1 MLNHAH
7 AASLLGTLILA
18 LAAAWPAHASETR
31 FAVYGD
37 MPYMA
42 TLPDGR
48 TDKQVLEQDIA
59 PRVAGMAEVDFVIHL
74 GDLGRPKDACNDTW
88 LHAQK
93 KLWEHGFK
101 KPAFYT
107 PGDNDWT
114 DCDRATVKP
123 RQSELARLDA
133 VRRVFF
139 STPHNYDPA
148 WRYSRQHGQPE
159 NASWTI
165 GEIHFTTLHIVSTD
179 NGREQVYLD
188 DPRQALSLADSRD
201 AANLLWLKRAFKAAK
216 NPEIQALVI
225 ATQHDFFEPL
235 KHGSSQLGWCLSNP
249 SFAPICE
256 KFLQGT
262 KTLGKPVLMMHGDT
276 DAYCLDQP
284 FKTEGVANFWRLNAP
299 GDFKPIDLSI
309 ISVDVANKSHPF
321 SATSLLA
328 GGPVP
333 DECVYEGVKP

>member
-1 MLNHAH
+1 MLNHART
-7 AASLLGTLILA
+7 ASLLGTLILA

-59 PRVAGMAEVDFVIHL
+59 PRLAGMTEVDFVIHL
-74 GDLGRPKDACNDTW
+74 GDLGRPKDACNDSW

-93 KLWEHGFK
+93 RLWEHGFK
-101 KPAFYT
+101 
-107 PGDNDWT
+107 
-114 DCDRATVKP
+114 KP

-139 STPHNYDPA
+139 STPHNFDPA
-148 WRYSRQHGQPE
+148 WHYSRQHGQPE

-165 GEIHFTTLHIVSTD
+165 GKVHFTTLHIVSTN

-188 DPRQALSLADSRD
+188 DPRQALSLADARD
-201 AANLLWLKRAFKAAK
+201 AANLIWLERAFQEAK
-216 NPEIQALVI
+216 SPEIEALVI

-235 KHGSSQLGWCLSNP
+235 KHGSSQLEWCLSNP
-249 SFAPICE
+249 SFAPICQQ
-256 KFLQGT
+256 FLQGT
-262 KTLGKPVLMMHGDT
+262 KMLGKPVLMMHGDT

-284 FKTEGVANFWRLNAP
+284 FMTEGVENFWRLNAP